1 LKEKKALLQSATA
14 NVKKAQKQNV
24 VAEKAIAKVEKEVE
38 NIREEVKASEEE
50 HYGPFRE
57 ATGLADLHAY
67 EQSHGP
73 RRDEFVEKKRA
84 LIEHITQLE
93 QHQEYESGRD
103 LQKPIERTEKRLAE
117 RSHSLQKL
125 QKQAEA
131 LKKKIEE
138 QKAELEETETALKE
152 AKAAEKQCV
161 EKVKEA
167 QIAYKAAQSECAAV
181 EKQISTGEATLE
193 RLRGKLHETLQKAR
207 VEKVD
212 LPMVGQGSALRARR
226 GRKGRHSQGENEDDD
241 ENMMQSDTEN
251 EAVSQESTRSRTITQ
266 FSQQDNPVV
275 VHDQNQAAQ
284 VDFSRMSEALKRR
297 VSDREEKRVRSEFEE
312 KIMKVSSDIENIT
325 PNLKVKND
333 IVEPR
338 SIV

>member
-1 LKEKKALLQSATA
+1 LQSASA
-14 NVKKAQKQNV
+14 NVKKAKKQNAA
-24 VAEKAIAKVEKEVE
+24 AEKAIARVEKEVE
-38 NIREEVKASEEE
+38 KIREEVKAAEAE

-57 ATGLADLHAY
+57 ATGLADLYAY

-103 LQKPIERTEKRLAE
+103 LKKPIERTEKRIAE

-131 LKKKIEE
+131 LKKKIDE

-167 QIAYKAAQSECAAV
+167 QNAYKTAESECAAI
-181 EKQISTGEATLE
+181 EKQISSGEATLE

-212 LPMVGQGSALRARR
+212 LPMAGAAGALRPRR
-226 GRKGRHSQGENEDDD
+226 GRRGRHAQDENEDDD
-241 ENMMQSDTEN
+241 EMMQSDTEN

-266 FSQQDNPVV
+266 FSQHDNPVV
-275 VHDQNQAAQ
+275 VHDQEQAAQ
-284 VDFSRMSEALKRR
+284 VDFSGMTEALKRR
-297 VSDREEKRVRSEFEE
+297 GSEREEKRVRSEFDE
-312 KIMKVSSDIENIT
+312 KIAKVSTDIENIT
-325 PNLKVKND
+325 PNLKVRTDLKRHD
-333 IVEPR
+333 FAV
-338 SIV
+338 